1 MHLAK
6 IDVSLYLTRKREAK
20 AFRRQKLAKLKRL
33 GRIRAHLHRIGKQ
46 GVFGSQSQIA
56 QMLSTSA
63 LGELPMPQTSL
74 HLQVPREFSM
84 LDNPENV
91 LELVSAFAMTHL
103 NKNISDVFVDFG
115 NIVSQDLGA
124 HALLD
129 KLVDELVAQ
138 TAFRSGR
145 IAWKGN
151 FPAKAAQSRFV
162 RAMGIIRQLGLTK
175 RYLDM
180 HDANKIHLFERKCRH
195 YIRSLRKAK
204 PEDKTEQANAAQ
216 RFIDHINKC
225 LSREGRHLTPAGAA
239 KLCSYVV
246 EIIDNAEN
254 HAGMVDWTIQGY
266 VDMALDEP
274 ECEIVIFNFGKSIS
288 ESLDELPKDGYTMT
302 TQVHPYLELHSK
314 NGWLSHRWRRE
325 DLLTLIALQGSVSS
339 RNASILD
346 TRGQGTAD
354 LIEAFQTINDERSV
368 ESGLSA
374 TMYIVSGSTRIL
386 FNPKYRLHRGED
398 GSRRIAFNVDND
410 LSKPPDPS
418 CVMPLQRG
426 QRLPGT
432 MIGIKFKVGSA
443 ILQQA
448 DSGEHP

>member
-6 IDVSLYLTRKREAK
+6 INVNLYLTKKRETK
-20 AFRRQKLAKLKRL
+20 YFRRKKLAKLKHL
-33 GRIRAHLHRIGKQ
+33 GRVRAKLHRIGKH
-46 GVFGSQSQIA
+46 GIFGSKSQIA
-56 QMLSTSA
+56 VMLSASA
-63 LGELPMPQTSL
+63 SREIHMPQTSL
-74 HLQVPREFSM
+74 HLRVPSQFSM
-84 LDNPENV
+84 LDEPANV
-91 LELVSAFAMTHL
+91 LELVSAFALTHL

-129 KLVDELVAQ
+129 KLVDEIVEQ
-138 TAFRSGR
+138 TAFRSGQ

-151 FPAKAAQSRFV
+151 FPVKAAQSRFV

-175 RYLDM
+175 KYLDM
-180 HDANKIHLFERKCRH
+180 HDAKKIHLFERKCRH
-195 YIRSLRKAK
+195 YIRSLKK
-204 PEDKTEQANAAQ
+204 VNPIDKTEQGNAAQ
-216 RFIDHINKC
+216 RFIDHVNKC
-225 LSREGRHLTPAGAA
+225 LSREGRQLTHAGAS

-266 VDMALDEP
+266 VDMGLDDP

-288 ESLDELPKDGYTMT
+288 ESLDDLPKDGYTMKS
-302 TQVHPYLELHSK
+302 QLLPYLDLHTEK
-314 NGWLSHRWRRE
+314 GWLSHKWRRE

-339 RNASILD
+339 RNSSAQD

-354 LIEAFQTINDERSV
+354 LIEAFQVLNDERSV
-368 ESGLSA
+368 NCGLSA

-386 FNPKYRLHRGED
+386 FNPKYRLHRGND
-398 GSRRIAFNVDND
+398 GSRKIAFNEDND
-410 LSKPPDPS
+410 LNKPPDPS

-426 QRLPGT
+426 QKLPGT
-432 MIGIKFKVGSA
+432 MIGIKFKIGNG
-443 ILQQA
+443 ILQNSN
-448 DSGEHP
+448 SGENL